1 MNEIIAQT
9 RVTQFDPCTTRCVS
23 KYNYINPRS
32 VLLYQQLSSKSRY
45 FLPDHPLTSVK
56 IVNGVAVGV
65 EDTKAG
71 RLVVVLVRVPED
83 VHLVESLAGDG
94 APESLGVLD
103 GSDLLRKL
111 VVCSAWLSGLL

>member
-1 MNEIIAQT
+1 MGFPN
-9 RVTQFDPCTTRCVS
+9 
-23 KYNYINPRS
+23 
-32 VLLYQQLSSKSRY
+32 
-45 FLPDHPLTSVK
+45 HLTSVK
-56 IVNGVAVGV
+56 IVNGVAVGA

-103 GSDLLRKL
+103 GSDLD
-111 VVCSAWLSGLL
+111 